1 MPPNIKG
8 MFYKM
13 HTKKN
18 YLVEPEQSLH
28 QLAIFKIIFMLGTIS
43 SFVFFCVQWPHL
55 TNSKDLNDLVFNILK
70 VPLSAVAVTI
80 SLLAIVAAI
89 HRSAQTAKQI
99 EISTYQNNISC
110 YYRHLDEFKLFVEN
124 SAILKKTYEKNTV
137 KRIHDELWPDYL
149 KNNYN
154 ISKKNLDGFRHCVN
168 NITKLII
175 DANPS
180 EKDLE
185 QWLIDLNRLI
195 KTFHL
200 KELKQDLEH
209 ALDNDE
215 NQLIGITSNV
225 FHIILELYSFEMGSE
240 YPPEHQNAQRIVEHS
255 PLFNGDE
262 DISSWLKKELPIRY
276 IR

>member
-13 HTKKN
+13 NTKKN
-18 YLVEPEQSLH
+18 YLIDPEQSLH

-43 SFVFFCVQWPHL
+43 SFVFFCVQWSHL

-124 SAILKKTYEKNTV
+124 SDLLHGAYKKNAIKH
-137 KRIHDELWPDYL
+137 IHDELWPDYL
-149 KNNYN
+149 KSNYN
-154 ISKKNLDGFRHCVN
+154 INRKHLEEFEDYTEY
-168 NITKLII
+168 ITKLII
-175 DANPS
+175 DAEYS
-180 EKDLE
+180 KKDIEL
-185 QWLIDLNRLI
+185 WMLYLDRLI
-195 KTFHL
+195 KIFNL
-200 KELKQDLEH
+200 KAIEREFDTEFGTKIDRM
-209 ALDNDE
+209 
-215 NQLIGITSNV
+215 IKMTKGI

-240 YPPEHQNAQRIVEHS
+240 YPPEHENAQRLVEHGPFLTS
-255 PLFNGDE
+255 EN
-262 DISSWLKKELPIRY
+262 ISSWLKKELPIKY

>member
-1 MPPNIKG
+1 
-8 MFYKM
+8 
-13 HTKKN
+13 
-18 YLVEPEQSLH
+18 
-28 QLAIFKIIFMLGTIS
+28 MLGTIS

-149 KNNYN
+149 KSNYN

-215 NQLIGITSNV
+215 NQLIGITSNA